1 MILKKMPIVILV
13 MMSIVDSDFDDDN
26 YVWVG
31 RCPCQFAFR
40 LLKPHDGGGVDRV
53 SIRKA
58 SFQALLSGRINLYQ
72 FVFYALTI
80 FLMLTIFYSPEFF
93 PLLQEFGQ
101 KLPFPT
107 SLQQSLS
114 DNPTCFSSVYSKYRI
129 YSKDDDGFEKTV
141 ICPN

>member
-1 MILKKMPIVILV
+1 MAAALIE
-13 MMSIVDSDFDDDN
+13 
-26 YVWVG
+26 
-31 RCPCQFAFR
+31 
-40 LLKPHDGGGVDRV
+40 
-53 SIRKA
+53 
-58 SFQALLSGRINLYQ
+58 FQLEKLPFKRSRENESKSNQTKNVL
-72 FVFYALTI
+72 FVFDALTI

-129 YSKDDDGFEKTV
+129 YSKDYDGFEKTV
-141 ICPN
+141 ICPS

>member
-1 MILKKMPIVILV
+1 MAAALIE
-13 MMSIVDSDFDDDN
+13 
-26 YVWVG
+26 
-31 RCPCQFAFR
+31 
-40 LLKPHDGGGVDRV
+40 
-53 SIRKA
+53 
-58 SFQALLSGRINLYQ
+58 FQLEKLPLECENESKSNQTKNVL
-72 FVFYALTI
+72 FVFDALTI

-129 YSKDDDGFEKTV
+129 YSKDYDGFEKTATV
-141 ICPN
+141 VCPN

>member
-1 MILKKMPIVILV
+1 ME
-13 MMSIVDSDFDDDN
+13 
-26 YVWVG
+26 
-31 RCPCQFAFR
+31 
-40 LLKPHDGGGVDRV
+40 
-53 SIRKA
+53 
-58 SFQALLSGRINLYQ
+58 FQLEKLLSSALECENESKSNQ
-72 FVFYALTI
+72 NVFFVFDALTI

-129 YSKDDDGFEKTV
+129 YSKDYDDDGFEKTV
-141 ICPN
+141 TVICPN